1 METTRQKSPNMRIGG
16 GQRGAEFSEP
26 ISVAAA
32 PHAVRLWGQYTQFQP
47 KHSAEKPLLFT
58 LAKDEMIEMMN
69 LSSKYQPWIEARE
82 RFHLSHAHIQMA
94 RELGLNPRGFGKLAN
109 HKHEP
114 WKAPLPDFIA
124 GLYKKRFGKDQPND
138 VRPLEQ
144 IIAEQKHKKA
154 ARKAVKQEEHNH
166 QPAGGADFLPGEK
179 R

>member
-1 METTRQKSPNMRIGG
+1 M
-16 GQRGAEFSEP
+16 
-26 ISVAAA
+26 AAA
-32 PHAVRLWGQYTQFQP
+32 PHAVRLWEQCTQFQP
-47 KHSAEKPLLFT
+47 KHSAEKPLLVT

-69 LSSKYQPWIEARE
+69 LSSKYQPWVEARE

-138 VRPLEQ
+138 IRPLEQ